1 MEEKPVV
8 EKGGSNENA
17 EVPAKQTK
25 TTKKEEMKEG
35 N

>member
-17 EVPAKQTK
+17 GVPAKQAK
-25 TTKKEEMKEG
+25 TRKKEEMKEG
-35 N
+35 D